1 MDHDRRQLHGPHS
14 PHSRR
19 LVPILCAAIVAASVL
34 AHAAMVSATEI
45 IPSVGLTRS
54 TDSDK
59 VKSLYGLGVRGSVIP
74 GVLQAELGAQYRT
87 ETLFDGDLKLK
98 QWPITASLWLSPVY
112 TLYAGGGVGWYH
124 TTFDYR
130 DELGLENETEQ
141 DFGAHVGGGVR
152 VPVVPGAALDL
163 NGRYVFLQDQESKLI
178 PDQFDPTFWSMT
190 LGLAIRF

>member
-1 MDHDRRQLHGPHS
+1 MSHDKRQLRGPL
-14 PHSRR
+14 SRCS
-19 LVPILCAAIVAASVL
+19 VPILFAAIVAVSVSVL
-34 AHAAMVSATEI
+34 ANAATAPATEI

-59 VKSLYGLGVRGSVIP
+59 VKSLLGLGVRGFVIP

-87 ETLFDGDLKLK
+87 ETLYDGDLKLR

-124 TTFDYR
+124 TSFDYR

-141 DFGAHVGGGVR
+141 DFGVHVGGGVR

-178 PDQFDPTFWSMT
+178 PDAFDPTFWSMT
-190 LGLAIRF
+190 LGLAVRF